1 MPYAHLCFVLR
12 DMDSSCSACGGGR
25 CYQLR
30 FGGKTE
36 SSAMSAPACL
46 MCYSIRGEEIAETKG
61 ETFLVLADLRNASC
75 GALPLWN
82 RRSYLW

>member
-1 MPYAHLCFVLR
+1 MLPVEIWE
-12 DMDSSCSACGGGR
+12 
-25 CYQLR
+25 
-30 FGGKTE
+30 KTE

-82 RRSYLW
+82 RKSYGSSEYIYRWY

>member
-1 MPYAHLCFVLR
+1 MLICVLCLETWIPAAQHVEEEGAT
-12 DMDSSCSACGGGR
+12 SEIW
-25 CYQLR
+25 
-30 FGGKTE
+30 GKTE

-82 RRSYLW
+82 RKSYLW